1 VKRIPGSNPGG
12 CSSTA
17 QQQEGQAM
25 TREKAIVL
33 AIWIGLCLIPEV
45 GPSLSDL
52 YVVWRFFRSVVI
64 DEE

>member
-1 VKRIPGSNPGG
+1 
-12 CSSTA
+12 
-17 QQQEGQAM
+17 M